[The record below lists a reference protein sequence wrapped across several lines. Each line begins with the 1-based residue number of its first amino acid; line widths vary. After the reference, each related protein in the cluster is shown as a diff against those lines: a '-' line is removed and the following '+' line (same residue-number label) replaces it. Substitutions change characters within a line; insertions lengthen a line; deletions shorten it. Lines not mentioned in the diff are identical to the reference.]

1 VIFALRL
8 FGRSAARVDDRSL
21 VEACIEG
28 DEESWATLVDL
39 YHGFVINVSREALRR
54 AGADDPESL
63 AEDVTGELFAELLAN
78 DCKALTRFRAPF
90 SLKAWLAVIARRKA
104 SRSLRTRRRAGQSL
118 EEPQQI
124 AADLRS
130 VASDV
135 AQIETCER
143 VKNSLEA
150 LPARDRLA
158 LQLFYE
164 GGHSYKEVAKILDLP
179 VSRIGTLLARARKR
193 LSRVLDF

>member
-1 VIFALRL
+1 MIFALRL
-8 FGRSAARVDDRSL
+8 FGRSVARVDDRSL
-21 VEACIEG
+21 VEACVEG
-28 DEESWATLVDL
+28 DEKSWATFVDL
-39 YHGFVINVSREALRR
+39 YHGFVINVAREALRR

-63 AEDVTGELFAELLAN
+63 AEDVTSELFAELLAN

-104 SRSLRTRRRAGQSL
+104 TRSLRTRRRAGKSL
-118 EEPQQI
+118 AEPQQI
-124 AADLRS
+124 PADLRS

-143 VKNSLEA
+143 VKSSVNA
-150 LPARDRLA
+150 LPPRDRLA

-193 LSRVLDF
+193 LARVLDV